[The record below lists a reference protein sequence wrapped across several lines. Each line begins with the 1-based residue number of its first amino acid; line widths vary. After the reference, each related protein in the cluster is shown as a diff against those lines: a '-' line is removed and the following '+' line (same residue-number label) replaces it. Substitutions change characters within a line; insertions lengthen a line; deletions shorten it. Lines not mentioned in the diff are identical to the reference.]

1 MSHLLTFENG
11 IYRTAQQAVSPLA
24 RLFPSWSFHSRFIS
38 IVLKAGAEAKRGMY
52 GDHEWSLSSLAVMRA
67 LEKVGVRIEITG
79 IDHLRTPETPCV
91 VVGNHMSTLETG
103 ILPALIQP
111 IRKVTFVVK
120 ESLLE
125 YPVFKHVMR
134 TRDPVAV
141 TQSNARVDLKRV
153 MEQGAERLARG
164 ISLVVFPQG
173 ARQQVFDSGQ
183 FNSIAVK
190 LAQRAGVPLVPVA
203 LATDAWGVGRRLAD
217 FGRIDPSKT
226 VRFAFGEPMWVRGR
240 GTDEHQAIVEFIQ
253 GNLRNWGA
261 AEQQGPRRPFSGRTK
276 PTRQS
281 CGEIR

>member
-1 MSHLLTFENG
+1 MKNALILASILTGAACSSPPPKENLPSRSEPMVDRRVKG
-11 IYRTAQQAVSPLA
+11 DTIVALINGEPLMWQTVA
-24 RLFPSWSFHSRFIS
+24 
-38 IVLKAGAEAKRGMY
+38 
-52 GDHEWSLSSLAVMRA
+52 
-67 LEKVGVRIEITG
+67 EKV
-79 IDHLRTPETPCV
+79 
-91 VVGNHMSTLETG
+91 LE
-103 ILPALIQP
+103 LNL
-111 IRKVTFVVK
+111 K
-120 ESLLE
+120 ESIDQ
-125 YPVFKHVMR
+125 YVRWKI
-134 TRDPVAV
+134 
-141 TQSNARVDLKRV
+141 VDDR
-153 MEQGAERLARG
+153 RLARG